1 VTTAQ
6 FGLLGTAFGV
16 VWFLLI
22 VLVALWAHRAE
33 SHPA

>member
-6 FGLLGTAFGV
+6 FGLLGTVVGV

-22 VLVALWAHRAE
+22 VLAALWAHRAE